1 PGRKHIR
8 ATTPFVCPRPGDFS
22 MAIGT
27 EAAVQSIELEAFAAK
42 IPALIPQSKT
52 LYALAQDRFQ
62 KVPTSNITLGGATS
76 RPSMRV
82 PFRVQGGA
90 AIAQGTGNGDAMGRG
105 NMSVWQDFVASP
117 VYSYSVTEIT
127 ELARLATNGKKRGLI
142 ALKAEE
148 LKNSLDSTLAGLEAL
163 LYGDGSGA
171 VTQIPSGA
179 TVSSS
184 SGSGNQTS
192 YITGLRAMLV
202 TDNQVLQFFPSE
214 GGSSRGSATVS
225 INDPVTG
232 TVWFSTA
239 LPAGVQAGDYI
250 VVAGSSGAVGSGI
263 LGTTSWINS
272 ATSGT
277 QAGINRATYP
287 SRISSPSINLNGAS
301 ITASLSQRIEAL
313 LGRAMGGDN
322 KTKDSGIYLFPED
335 QAYAV
340 GTTNYYSRQISHLKD
355 DGPGNTVPD
364 ASKKF
369 FQRKYG
375 DRDVHVSYAQPSG
388 RVDMMLTEEWSIGEL
403 CPVQLYDYTGEGDY
417 SFPVPDPDGNGWLTS
432 RQFAYQVGLQVFCS
446 APRHQLYVYDASQP
460 TI

>member
-1 PGRKHIR
+1 
-8 ATTPFVCPRPGDFS
+8 

-27 EAAVQSIELEAFAAK
+27 EAAVQSIELEAFATK

-52 LYALAQDRFQ
+52 LYSLAQDRFQ

-90 AIAQGTGNGDAMGRG
+90 AIAQGTGNGDSMGRG

-117 VYSYSVTEIT
+117 IYNYSVTEIT

-171 VTQIPSGA
+171 IGQIPSGA
-179 TVSSS
+179 TISSS
-184 SGSGNQTS
+184 SGSGNETS
-192 YITGLRAMLV
+192 FITGVRAMCY
-202 TDNQVLQFFPSE
+202 TDNQVLQVFPSE
-214 GGSSRGSATVS
+214 GGSARGSATVS

-232 TVWFSTA
+232 TLWFSTA
-239 LPAGVQAGDYI
+239 LPAGTTQGDYLM
-250 VVAGSSGAVGSGI
+250 VAGSSGAIGSGI

-272 ATSGT
+272 ATSGS
-277 QAGINRATYP
+277 QAGVNRATYP
-287 SRISSPSINLNGAS
+287 SRLSSPSINLDGGS
-301 ITASLSQRIEAL
+301 VTASLSQRIEAL

-340 GTTNYYSRQISHLKD
+340 GTTNYYNRQITQNSDRAPH
-355 DGPGNTVPD
+355 NEVPD
-364 ASKKF
+364 TSRKY

-388 RVDMMLTEEWSIGEL
+388 RIDMMLTEEWNIGEL
-403 CPVQLYDYTGEGDY
+403 VPCQLYDYTGEGDY

-446 APRHQLYVYDASQP
+446 APRHQLFVYGAAQP

>member
-1 PGRKHIR
+1 
-8 ATTPFVCPRPGDFS
+8 

-27 EAAVQSIELEAFAAK
+27 EAAVQSVELEAFSKK
-42 IPALIPQSKT
+42 IPTLIPMSKT
-52 LYALAQDRFQ
+52 LYALMQDEFD
-62 KVPTSNITLGGATS
+62 KVPTSNITLGGTTS

-90 AIAQGTGNGDAMGRG
+90 AISQGTGNGDSMGRG

-117 VYSYSVTEIT
+117 IYNYSVTEIT

-148 LKNSLDSTLAGLEAL
+148 LKNSLDSTLAGLEGL

-171 VTQIPSGA
+171 ITQIPSTG

-192 YITGLRAMLV
+192 YITGVRAMTV
-202 TDNQVLQFFPSE
+202 TDNQLLQFASAE
-214 GGSSRGSATVS
+214 GTLRSGTATVS
-225 INDPVTG
+225 VNDPVTA
-232 TVWFSTA
+232 TIWFSTA
-239 LPAGVQAGDYI
+239 LPSGTAVGDYI
-250 VVAGSSGAVGSGI
+250 VVNGSTSVVGSGI

-287 SRISSPSINLNGAS
+287 SRISSPSINLNGGS

-322 KTKDSGIYLFPED
+322 ATKDSGIYLFPED

-340 GTTNYYSRQISHLKD
+340 ATTNYYNRQITKLED
-355 DGPGNTVPD
+355 NGPGNTVPD
-364 ASKKF
+364 ASKKY
-369 FQRKYG
+369 FQRKFG
-375 DRDVHVSYAQPSG
+375 DRAVHVSYAQPLG
-388 RVDMMLTEEWSIGEL
+388 RVDMMLTNEWSLGEL
-403 CPVQLYDYTGEGDY
+403 VPCQLYDYTGEGDY
-417 SFPVPDPDGNGWLTS
+417 SFPVPDPSGNGWLTS
-432 RQFAYQVGLQVFCS
+432 RQFAYQVGIQVFCA
-446 APRHQLYVYDASQP
+446 APRHQLYVYGAASP